1 MFVKKV
7 NKFAVL
13 LLMIIAVIALGS
25 FNVFAE
31 TGVGTEPVDRE
42 NAITVELND
51 DYFNPKTI
59 TLPNGRATT
68 VILKNNG
75 QKEHTFTVQRLGI
88 DTVVQA
94 GTTKTITVKPNMPGT
109 YDLIC
114 RYHSQQGMV
123 GKVIV
128 K

>member
-1 MFVKKV
+1 MLLKSINRFV
-7 NKFAVL
+7 VL
-13 LLMIIAVIALGS
+13 LLMVLALNTLGS
-25 FNVFAE
+25 LHVLAE
-31 TGVGTEPVDRE
+31 SSGGTQPDERE

-68 VILKNNG
+68 IILKNNG

-88 DTVVQA
+88 DAVVQA
-94 GTTKTITVKPNMPGT
+94 GTTKTISVKPNMPGT

-114 RYHSQQGMV
+114 RYHYQTGMV

>member
-1 MFVKKV
+1 MFVKRLS
-7 NKFAVL
+7 VL
-13 LLMIIAVIALGS
+13 LLMVMAVITLGS

-31 TGVGTEPVDRE
+31 SSVDTQPSERE
-42 NAITVELND
+42 NAIQVELND

-68 VILKNNG
+68 LILKNNG
-75 QKEHTFTVQRLGI
+75 QKEHTFTVERLGI
-88 DTVVQA
+88 DAVVQA
-94 GTTKTITVKPNMPGT
+94 GTTKTISVKPNMPGT

-114 RYHSQQGMV
+114 RYHYQQGMV